1 MRTVDAA
8 LIMSFGPCDDW
19 PEDRVREAVPEEI
32 TIVDLLRAAH
42 IPPQDRLWVALH
54 DEFCSHSLMRLFAC
68 ACAER
73 ALTSEREAGRD
84 PDPRSWEAVAV
95 ARRYARGMATD
106 AELDDARDAALD
118 AVLAAAWYAALAAA
132 WYAARYAARAAVRA
146 AARDPA
152 RYATWC
158 AARAAARSDEG
169 KWQCIQLAE
178 MLEEMK

>member
-1 MRTVDAA
+1 MKTVDAA

-19 PEDRVREAVPEEI
+19 PEERVREAVPKEI
-32 TIVDLLRAAH
+32 PVVDLLRAAH

-54 DEFCSHSLMRLFAC
+54 KEFCSDSLIRLFAC
-68 ACAER
+68 NCAER
-73 ALTSEREAGRD
+73 ALTSERDAGRE
-84 PDPRSWEAVAV
+84 PDERSWEAVAV

-106 AELDDARDAALD
+106 AELDDARAIALD

-146 AARDPA
+146 AARDQA

-169 KWQCIQLAE
+169 KWQCNRLAE